1 MTFQRPKYVSNIW
14 KTSSQYNFL
23 SGGWRYTTKEATLDK
38 WSRVQPK
45 MVAEG
50 QEEGGQW
57 LLELPQ
63 TVSGR
68 PPPLGSP
75 THIVNVANG
84 QEYQLG
90 SYNSTTQSWMPWT
103 RAVAFSKTEL
113 GPDAGWFGGS
123 RVDGRTMNIGWAVWG
138 IEKSDEAS
146 HGASLGASTAAGGL
160 PTVRPPA
167 AAGERLTVLR
177 EVKYDPRLPGLVSSP
192 IAELA
197 ALRNA
202 TLANETAVTLAPGR
216 PFAITGTAG
225 GAAASS
231 DVLARFRLPDENAS
245 FGLCVLSDAGA
256 TLGVAVTV
264 EVTVSAGV
272 RSGVA
277 SIGHCGDVAAHHD
290 NGNWM
295 HGVFRLL
302 EGESEVDLRVLID
315 RSIVEV
321 FILGGRAVLTKN
333 YIYGVANPPASSATG
348 QTAMSEERRTD
359 RNTTIHAFALD
370 REVVLEQV
378 TVYSMGCMWKADGS

>member
-1 MTFQRPKYVSNIW
+1 V
-14 KTSSQYNFL
+14 
-23 SGGWRYTTKEATLDK
+23 
-38 WSRVQPK
+38 
-45 MVAEG
+45 
-50 QEEGGQW
+50 
-57 LLELPQ
+57 
-63 TVSGR
+63 
-68 PPPLGSP
+68 
-75 THIVNVANG
+75 
-84 QEYQLG
+84 
-90 SYNSTTQSWMPWT
+90 
-103 RAVAFSKTEL
+103 
-113 GPDAGWFGGS
+113 
-123 RVDGRTMNIGWAVWG
+123 
-138 IEKSDEAS
+138 
-146 HGASLGASTAAGGL
+146 GARGL

-231 DVLARFRLPDENAS
+231 DVLARFQLPAGNAS

-264 EVTVSAGV
+264 QVTAAAGV

-277 SIGHCGDVAAHHD
+277 SIGHCGDVTAHHD
-290 NGNWM
+290 NRNWM
-295 HGVFRLL
+295 HGALRLL
-302 EGESEVDLRVLID
+302 EGESVVDLRVLID
-315 RSIVEV
+315 RSIVEA

-333 YIYGVANPPASSATG
+333 YIYGVANPPASSAAG
-348 QTAMSEERRTD
+348 QTDMSEERRTD